1 MEGRETAREDLPQEH
16 TLHIGGPMS
25 SALIYPESYINSIVR
40 KFPSSRELDAISLS
54 SDDFRSA
61 CEKIKII
68 EGPFPMAGG
77 KNAASVSEN
86 YETRE
91 ENIEGYS
98 EMSFWVKY
106 CNDDNQATQ
115 DEELVGFYKK
125 QDDGTVIWIKDKDN
139 VLLIN
144 RKRLESMKKKNQSL
158 YPIIVVFPPDD
169 KNGSFLP
176 TCQQVGGLVFNKAVK
191 PEEKP
196 LEEPRE
202 EEKKE
207 LIPSGV

>member
-77 KNAASVSEN
+77 KNAASVSE
-86 YETRE
+86 
-91 ENIEGYS
+91 I
-98 EMSFWVKY
+98 SFWVKY

-144 RKRLESMKKKNQSL
+144 RKRLESMKKKKQSL
-158 YPIIVVFPPDD
+158 YPIIVVTIFHP
-169 KNGSFLP
+169 
-176 TCQQVGGLVFNKAVK
+176 
-191 PEEKP
+191 
-196 LEEPRE
+196 
-202 EEKKE
+202 
-207 LIPSGV
+207 